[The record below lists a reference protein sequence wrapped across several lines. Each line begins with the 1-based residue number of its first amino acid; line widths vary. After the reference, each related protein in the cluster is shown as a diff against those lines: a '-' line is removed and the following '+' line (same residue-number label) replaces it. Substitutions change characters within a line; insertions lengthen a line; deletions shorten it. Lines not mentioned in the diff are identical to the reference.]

1 MSMIVTNILM
11 VIVAMAI
18 AKVFAQILAIPY
30 SYLGPII
37 LMLALIGTYGDQMS
51 ATSVQIM
58 VLAGVLGLVV
68 RACHLN
74 SAAIVLGL
82 VLGNMC
88 EQNFSRG
95 YLMARASILTMF
107 NPTLHPIAFV
117 LIIVCIVLLVSP
129 IFMAMKK
136 RKPHLKT
143 ASTAT
148 PYVYGKRRPS
158 ERMGAVCCGRG
169 YSSMLT
175 KGTVTRESSV
185 E

>member
-58 VLAGVLGLVV
+58 VLAGAGSCRSRLPPQQRGHRAGSGSGQHV
-68 RACHLN
+68 RAEL
-74 SAAIVLGL
+74 L
-82 VLGNMC
+82 
-88 EQNFSRG
+88 RG
-95 YLMARASILTMF
+95 YLMSKGSILTMF

-136 RKPHLKT
+136 R
-143 ASTAT
+143 
-148 PYVYGKRRPS
+148 RRPS
-158 ERMGAVCCGRG
+158 KASINRIGETIRFFRFRG
-169 YSSMLT
+169 SA
-175 KGTVTRESSV
+175 RR
-185 E
+185 

>member
-1 MSMIVTNILM
+1 MMSALTLKGVQLGPLLLTNQPTYLSATFMSMIVTNILM
-11 VIVAMAI
+11 VVVAMAI

-37 LMLALIGTYGDQMS
+37 MMLALIGTYGDQMS

-58 VLAGVLGLVV
+58 VLAGILGLVV

-82 VLGNMC
+82 VLGSMC

-95 YLMARASILTMF
+95 YLMARANVFQMF

-129 IFMAMKK
+129 IFMSMKK
-136 RKPHLKT
+136 KA
-143 ASTAT
+143 AS
-148 PYVYGKRRPS
+148 
-158 ERMGAVCCGRG
+158 
-169 YSSMLT
+169 
-175 KGTVTRESSV
+175 
-185 E
+185 